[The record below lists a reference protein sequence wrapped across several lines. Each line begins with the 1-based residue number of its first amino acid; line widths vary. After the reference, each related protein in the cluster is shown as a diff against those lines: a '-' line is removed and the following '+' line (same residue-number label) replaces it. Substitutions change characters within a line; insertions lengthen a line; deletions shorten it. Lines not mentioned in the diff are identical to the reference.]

1 MQADHMA
8 DRDQTFFDAL
18 RDLAADQRRPPIGAL
33 REVWPTLAGDTFAA
47 RTRPVAWRPP
57 ATLVLTAASEAW
69 LKETAR
75 HRSQLLQRLNRRL
88 PFEIEA
94 IELTDHPSPGE
105 FDQTPTGG
113 SGDAETNAA
122 DSDAPDE
129 NTRLDD
135 LRDRLD
141 PEDLAA
147 LERLPDHLRK
157 PLLKS
162 HPALDDD

>member
-1 MQADHMA
+1 MP

-18 RDLAADQRRPPIGAL
+18 RDLATDQRRPPIGAL

-69 LKETAR
+69 LNETAR
-75 HRSQLLQRLNRRL
+75 HRSQLLRRLNRRL
-88 PFEIEA
+88 PFQIEA
-94 IELTDHPSPGE
+94 IELTDRPSPGE
-105 FDQTPTGG
+105 FEQTPTGR
-113 SGDAETNAA
+113 SDATDPDAG
-122 DSDAPDE
+122 DSDAADE
-129 NTRLDD
+129 ATRLDD

-141 PEDLAA
+141 PDDLAA